1 LHPVTTR
8 NVQNDFSIAG
18 LAPELFVRDL
28 ESSLAF
34 YTDRLGFRVVRSEA
48 NFAVLA
54 LGEARLQLVLLDE
67 SIDGQKEWLAGGPR
81 GIGVNLRFIVDDV
94 EAMYAEA
101 RRHDVTVVREPGDRF
116 YGLRDFTIID
126 PDGFIVSFGS
136 ALRA

>member
-1 LHPVTTR
+1 MTAR

-54 LGEARLQLVLLDE
+54 LGEARLQPSTFV
-67 SIDGQKEWLAGGPR
+67 AV
-81 GIGVNLRFIVDDV
+81 GVW
-94 EAMYAEA
+94 
-101 RRHDVTVVREPGDRF
+101 
-116 YGLRDFTIID
+116 
-126 PDGFIVSFGS
+126 
-136 ALRA
+136 AL